1 MRVASLRIPRNR
13 SEFVRALWFV
23 VVCPVAGTAIAFFF
37 LWVGQ
42 SLAHRRHTIS
52 SLAVS
57 ARTTVV
63 EPGST
68 AASETVI
75 AASHPITPR
84 GVHGLSELLNLIQS
98 DPAVA
103 RHYRDQ
109 GFDLG
114 CAHMDIL
121 NANTWA
127 RVSYRTAG
135 GFAFTARPVLIL
147 QGEQVIADCQGH
159 LIRSACGNLIA
170 IAERSPEQ
178 VPTEAIAEELPF
190 EDTIP
195 VGLTSAPVPPTE
207 APPDTPIQIGPPIII
222 PLVTAFYPDTP
233 ILCCIVGG
241 PGAPVATPE
250 NSVLSMIAAGCAL
263 LSTLRFSKRSRPY
276 PVQPETPH
284 SKL

>member
-1 MRVASLRIPRNR
+1 LSLFDAARNERFDRQSKSLRVADLRIPRNR
-13 SEFVRALWFV
+13 SKFVRAFWFV
-23 VVCPVAGTAIAFFF
+23 LICPVAGTAIASSF

-42 SLAHRRHTIS
+42 SLAHRRHAIS
-52 SLAVS
+52 SPMVPAGS
-57 ARTTVV
+57 ATV
-63 EPGST
+63 EPAFS

-98 DPAVA
+98 DPTVA

-109 GFDLG
+109 AFDLG

-135 GFAFTARPVLIL
+135 GFAFTARPVLML
-147 QGEQVIADCQGH
+147 QGEQVIADCHGH

-178 VPTEAIAEELPF
+178 VPTGAIAEELPS
-190 EDTIP
+190 IK
-195 VGLTSAPVPPTE
+195 TSWA
-207 APPDTPIQIGPPIII
+207 
-222 PLVTAFYPDTP
+222 
-233 ILCCIVGG
+233 
-241 PGAPVATPE
+241 
-250 NSVLSMIAAGCAL
+250 
-263 LSTLRFSKRSRPY
+263 
-276 PVQPETPH
+276 
-284 SKL
+284 